1 MSCRAETAVRYWTLS
16 MGTISSLLMKY
27 GRGKTRPPK
36 AFLTDYENAE
46 WRVVNEENWL
56 DFVL

>member
-1 MSCRAETAVRYWTLS
+1 

-27 GRGKTRPPK
+27 GRRKTRPPK

-46 WRVVNEENWL
+46 GQAVNEENWL